1 MPLTATSESTPKP
14 MHIGFLMVAEY
25 TMITLANAIAVLRAA
40 NRESGQELFRWSV
53 LTLDGNAVVS
63 SDFLELKPDGG
74 MELVATLDCLMVCGG
89 ERIERHCDEPLLE
102 ALRVI
107 AKRQIPLGGLC
118 TGSFVLATAGL
129 LEGYR
134 CTVHWENMVGMQE
147 KFPDLQVTSRLFVI
161 DRDRYSCSGGVS
173 SMDLMLNIISSMHGN
188 KLVQKV
194 SELLM
199 YERVRTERD
208 AQRVPLQ
215 HLIGA
220 SQPKLIDAVALMEAN
235 IEEPLSLDEVAEY
248 VSISRRQL
256 ERLFH
261 KYLHC
266 APSRYYLELRLHR
279 ARLLLLQTGMPVID
293 VAISCGF
300 STAPHFSKCYSELY
314 GKPPRDERR
323 AAS

>member
-1 MPLTATSESTPKP
+1 MPAPATSDPAPKP

-53 LTLDGNAVVS
+53 LTLDGNAVFS
-63 SDFLELKPDGG
+63 SDYLELKPDGG
-74 MELVATLDCLMVCGG
+74 LELVATLDCLMVCGG

-102 ALRVI
+102 ALRVV

-118 TGSFVLATAGL
+118 TGSFVLASAGL

-173 SMDLMLNIISSMHGN
+173 SMDLMLNIISGMHGN

>member
-1 MPLTATSESTPKP
+1 MPSSVTSDSTPQP
-14 MHIGFLMVAEY
+14 MHIGFLLVAEY
-25 TMITLANAIAVLRAA
+25 TLVTLANAIAVLRAA
-40 NRESGQELFRWSV
+40 NRESGQSLFRWSL
-53 LTLDGNAVVS
+53 LTLDGNAVLS
-63 SDFLELKPDGG
+63 SDALELTPDGG
-74 MELVATLDCLMVCGG
+74 LELAADLDCLMVCGG
-89 ERIERHCDEPLLE
+89 ERIEHHCEDSLLD
-102 ALRVI
+102 ALRAV
-107 AKRQIPLGGLC
+107 AKRQIPLGGMC
-118 TGSFVLATAGL
+118 TGSFVLAAAGL

-134 CTVHWENMVGMQE
+134 CTVHWENMVGMVE

-173 SMDLMLNIISSMHGN
+173 SMDLMLNILAAKHGK

-220 SQPKLIDAVALMEAN
+220 SQPKLIDAVSLMEAN
-235 IEEPLSLDEVAEY
+235 IEEPLSLDEVADY

-323 AAS
+323 VAS

>member
-1 MPLTATSESTPKP
+1 MPASATSDSVPKP

-40 NRESGQELFRWSV
+40 NRESGHELFRWSV
-53 LTLDGNAVVS
+53 LTLDGNAVFS

-74 MELVATLDCLMVCGG
+74 RELIAALDCLMVCGG

-102 ALRVI
+102 TLRAT

-118 TGSFVLATAGL
+118 TGSYALATAGL

-173 SMDLMLNIISSMHGN
+173 SMDLMLNIISAMHGN

-248 VSISRRQL
+248 VNISRRQL